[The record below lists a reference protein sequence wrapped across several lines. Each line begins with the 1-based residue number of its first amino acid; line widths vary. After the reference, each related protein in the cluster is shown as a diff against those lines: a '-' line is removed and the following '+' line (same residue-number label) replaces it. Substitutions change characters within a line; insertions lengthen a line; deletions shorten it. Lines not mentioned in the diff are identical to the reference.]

1 MSRSVKSIPARPVE
15 PARRARV
22 PLVPAPGLLGRL
34 VGAYSRRRF
43 GRLLDPALAM
53 GHHRQVLIADSLF
66 ERRVEKFD
74 RLDPGLKVLAVM
86 ATALRVECAWCIDFG
101 DFAAG
106 HQGLDPDKIR
116 AVPGW
121 RGSAVFTPVE
131 RRVLEFAEAATATPP
146 EVTDELTES
155 LRAELG
161 DDGLVELSFMVAIEN
176 LRSRFNSALGLAAQG
191 FSPDCPVSDRGQ
203 RTPEA

>member
-1 MSRSVKSIPARPVE
+1 MSGSAQSIPTRPAE
-15 PARRARV
+15 PDRRARV
-22 PLVPAPGLLGRL
+22 PLVPVPGLLGRL

-66 ERRVEKFD
+66 ERRVEEFN

-86 ATALRVECAWCIDFG
+86 ATALRVECAWCVDFG
-101 DFAAG
+101 DFAAA
-106 HQGLDPDKIR
+106 HQGLDLDKVR

-121 RGSAVFTPVE
+121 RGSTVFTPLE

-146 EVTDELTES
+146 QVSDELAES
-155 LRAELG
+155 LRADIG
-161 DDGLVELSFMVAIEN
+161 NAGLVELGFMVAIEN
-176 LRSRFNSALGLAAQG
+176 LRSRFNSALGLASQG
-191 FSPDCPVSDRGQ
+191 FSSDCRVPDRGQ
-203 RTPEA
+203 